1 MGRLVGFSGT
11 RAWATVFV
19 TVGETAAVLSSLV
32 RSTRLAAPQCDRKGR
47 REEFGGCHAQS
58 YLLGRV
64 GGREVRA
71 LAPAGAAAGTLDQ
84 QQTSFT
90 SSDIIAGPEPSPDF
104 ARSAAQTFTAGLS
117 GQLDQ
122 VDLPLAKSIQT
133 DGPLTVEIRDV
144 VGGAPG
150 TAVLAS
156 AAVPAASVPLGGTQQ
171 AVFVAAPF
179 DSPADVAAGSQYA
192 IGAYTGGDDVYN
204 WGRAA
209 ADAHPGG
216 ALFRSRQSP
225 PPTWAATL

>member
-1 MGRLVGFSGT
+1 MPSRTCLGGSGRSARGSGPKL
-11 RAWATVFV
+11 R
-19 TVGETAAVLSSLV
+19 
-32 RSTRLAAPQCDRKGR
+32 P
-47 REEFGGCHAQS
+47 
-58 YLLGRV
+58 
-64 GGREVRA
+64 GGRPGSFRLRLLLLALVALGVLA
-71 LAPAGAAAGTLDQ
+71 LAPAGAFAGTLDQ

-90 SSDIIAGPEPSPDF
+90 SSDIIAGPEPSPDS
-104 ARSAAQTFTAGLS
+104 ARSAAQTFTPGLS